1 MSLLP
6 RTGGINYSNNK
17 IKRRAIAL
25 LFIYLLTMF
34 NKIVAIIN
42 KNDVLRNTFQKRI
55 LCFLNVA

>member
-6 RTGGINYSNNK
+6 RIGEINYSNNK

-25 LFIYLLTMF
+25 LFIYLLIMF